1 MQTYTENGNMTPL
14 TDKDNVQSQTN
25 GMEIKVSSAGSHSI
39 SWLGA

>member
-25 GMEIKVSSAGSHSI
+25 GMEIKVS
-39 SWLGA
+39 